1 MEIFVE
7 YNLTVSYESW
17 DYQVTNEIIDNMIL
31 SITGDSYSHDIR
43 QSIFHQREHR
53 PRIKITGRHNGT

>member
-7 YNLTVSYESW
+7 YTLTVSYESW
-17 DYQVTNEIIDNMIL
+17 DYRVTNDIIDKMIS
-31 SITGDSYSHDIR
+31 SIAGDSYSHDIR

-53 PRIKITGRHNGT
+53 PRIKITGRHTRT